1 MKLSGENIQKHLEKS
16 YMIWKSYMFNL
27 KKGTLKFLL
36 NSCLDTLPTKSNLLQ
51 WGKSASDLCRLCLQ
65 AGAKLQGIEDKKL
78 QTIFRMAA
86 RLHYTKKD
94 ILGGTTILLNIS
106 LI

>member
-36 NSCLDTLPTKSNLLQ
+36 NSCLDNLPTQTNTNYNGENLHQ
-51 WGKSASDLCRLCLQ
+51 ISVNYVYRQ
-65 AGAKLQGIEDKKL
+65 A
-78 QTIFRMAA
+78 
-86 RLHYTKKD
+86 
-94 ILGGTTILLNIS
+94 LNCKV
-106 LI
+106 